1 MLQCH
6 LGRVDDALVTIGSYL
21 TSDRFRKGDDFCQE
35 TVDFVRK
42 CADETS
48 EAGLKA
54 QAEDILKKLE
64 QFGHITQRTIEE
76 LLFTP
81 IPPRFVMRQ
90 QSPQQGTFGRN
101 EYQSGTFGRNQ
112 YQSGTFGRNQYQSGQ
127 YNDRD
132 YLRARDRRFQRLQRT
147 NGPGGFD
154 QERVRAGAFGGSR
167 AGIRD
172 QED

>member
-6 LGRVDDALVTIGSYL
+6 LGRVDDALLSITTYL
-21 TSDRFRKGDDFCQE
+21 NNDRFRKGEDFCQE
-35 TVDFVRK
+35 TVDLVRK
-42 CADETS
+42 CAEETN
-48 EAGLKA
+48 EAGLKS

-90 QSPQQGTFGRN
+90 SSQPGTFGRN
-101 EYQSGTFGRNQ
+101 EYQTGSFGRI
-112 YQSGTFGRNQYQSGQ
+112 QSGQ
-127 YNDRD
+127 HSDRD
-132 YLRARDRRFQRLQRT
+132 FLRARDRKFQRLQRT
-147 NGPGGFD
+147 NASGGPS
-154 QERVRAGAFGGSR
+154 QQRMRAGAFGGSR
-167 AGIRD
+167 AGIHD